1 MDTENAASEETC
13 RLSASEVGAPIE
25 ITSEALQSKI
35 SGFIVDIKSDIIII
49 KTRGIEGLDT
59 KLPGG
64 TEIDVK
70 CFIGESIYRFSTLV
84 KGITSEPT
92 ILAIIEYPKSIQRE
106 ERRDKQRLD
115 CKIPCVLVIKEN
127 KIKACVQDISPTG
140 CKCSLYN
147 SSMIDRWSAK
157 FLFEDNC
164 AVEVVLPVGGTKK
177 EQPVKGTIKYL
188 KTAYDKFDIGIEF
201 KLSVEEERSV
211 LETILKRGW

>member
-1 MDTENAASEETC
+1 MDSENAASEETC

-25 ITSEALQSKI
+25 ITTEAIQSKV

-49 KTRGIEGLDT
+49 KTRGMDGLDA
-59 KLPGG
+59 KLPSG
-64 TEIDVK
+64 TEINVK
-70 CFIGESIYRFSTLV
+70 CFIGENIYKFSTVV
-84 KGITSEPT
+84 KDITFEPT
-92 ILAIIEYPKSIQRE
+92 ILAIIAYPESIQRE
-106 ERRDKQRLD
+106 ERRDKQRIE

-147 SSMIDRWSAK
+147 SSMLDRWSAK

-177 EQPVKGTIKYL
+177 EQPVKGTIKYIN
-188 KTAYDKFDIGIEF
+188 TAYDKFDIGIEF
-201 KLSVEEERSV
+201 QLSVEEERNI